1 MKRDS
6 NHSNANSNHSNEI
19 RSILMQF
26 WHWKGILTIRV
37 QILTIRKDSKHSNAN
52 SNHSNQIQSIWMQL
66 LTIRKGFKA
75 LKCKLEHFEWD
86 SKHSNAYSKIL
97 TIQMEIPSIYLND
110 IQRRFETFKCNFS
123 KWIRS
128 IRMQIWTLRTRFE
141 AFNFIFKGI
150 LTIRVQISTIWTRFE
165 TFECKF

>member
-1 MKRDS
+1 M
-6 NHSNANSNHSNEI
+6 
-19 RSILMQF
+19 
-26 WHWKGILTIRV
+26 
-37 QILTIRKDSKHSNAN
+37 QILTIRKDSKHSKRFKAFECKFEPFEPNSKYLNAT
-52 SNHSNQIQSIWMQL
+52 SNHSKGIQSIEMQTRTLWMRFEAFEC
-66 LTIRKGFKA
+66 IFKV
-75 LKCKLEHFEWD
+75 
-86 SKHSNAYSKIL
+86 L

-165 TFECKF
+165 MFECKF